1 MAQGPTYNMTRIRA
15 AITGVGGYVPDY
27 VLTNQELET
36 MVETSDEWI
45 TSRTGIKERRI
56 LKGENQGVS
65 VLGIKAVEDLLR
77 KTKTDP
83 REIDLIIFA
92 TVTADMT
99 FPATA
104 NIVATAVGAVNA
116 FSFDMSAA
124 CSGFIYALTTGSTFI
139 ESGRYKKVIVIG
151 GDKMS
156 AIMDYTDRTTCI
168 IFGDGAG
175 CVLLEPTTEEVGV
188 MDSIHKSDGN
198 GETYLHMKAGGSRRP
213 ASKET
218 VASRQHYVY
227 QEGAAVFKFAV
238 TNMAD
243 VAAQIVERNKLQPDE
258 ISWLVPHQA
267 NKRIIDATANRVGI
281 NEDKVMMNIER
292 YGNTTAGTIPLLL
305 WDYEKQLKKG
315 DNLILAAFGGGF
327 TWGSVYVKWAY
338 NSN

>member
-1 MAQGPTYNMTRIRA
+1 MNKIRA

-27 VLTNQELET
+27 ILTNKELET

-56 LKGENQGVS
+56 LKGENKGVS
-65 VLGIKAVEDLLR
+65 VLGIEAMKELIA
-77 KTKTDP
+77 KTKIDAKD
-83 REIDLIIFA
+83 IDLVIFA

-104 NIVATAVGAVNA
+104 NIVATAVGATNA

-124 CSGFIYALTTGSTFI
+124 CSGFIYALATGASFV
-139 ESGRYKKVIVIG
+139 ESGRYKKVVVIG

-175 CVLLEPTTEEVGV
+175 AVLLEPTTENVGV
-188 MDSIHKSDGN
+188 MDSILKSDGA
-198 GETYLHMKAGGSRRP
+198 GESYLHMKAGGSRMP
-213 ASKET
+213 ASHET
-218 VASRQHYVY
+218 IDKRQHFVY
-227 QEGAAVFKFAV
+227 QEGSAVFKFAV

-243 VAAQIVERNKLQPDE
+243 VSAQIVERNKLKSED
-258 ISWLVPHQA
+258 IAWLVPHQA
-267 NKRIIDATANRVGI
+267 NKRIIDATASRVGI
-281 NEDKVMMNIER
+281 TEDKVMMNIER

-327 TWGSVYVKWAY
+327 TWGAMYIKWAY
-338 NSN
+338 NSK

>member
-1 MAQGPTYNMTRIRA
+1 MSKIRA

-27 VLTNQELET
+27 ILTNNELAT
-36 MVETSDEWI
+36 MVDTNDEWI

-65 VLGIKAVEDLLR
+65 VMGIEAVKGMLA

-83 REIDLIIFA
+83 KEIDLIIFA

-104 NIVATAVGAVNA
+104 NIVATAVGATNA
-116 FSFDMSAA
+116 FSYDLGAA
-124 CSGFIYALTTGSTFI
+124 CSGFLFGLTTGASFI
-139 ESGRYKKVIVIG
+139 QSGMYKKVIVIG

-156 AIMDYTDRTTCI
+156 AILDYTDRTTCI

-188 MDSIHKSDGN
+188 MDSLLKSDGA
-198 GETYLHMKAGGSRRP
+198 GESYLHMKAGGSRQP
-213 ASKET
+213 ATHESVDK
-218 VASRQHYVY
+218 RMHYVY
-227 QEGAAVFKFAV
+227 QEGSAVFKFAV

-243 VAAQIVERNKLQPDE
+243 VAAQIAERNQLTSKD
-258 ISWLVPHQA
+258 IHWLVPHQA
-267 NKRIIDATANRVGI
+267 NKRIIDATASRVGI
-281 NEDKVMMNIER
+281 TEDKVMMNIAR

-305 WDYEKQLKKG
+305 WDYEKQLRKG

-327 TWGSVYVKWAY
+327 TWGAVYLKWAY
-338 NSN
+338 QAK